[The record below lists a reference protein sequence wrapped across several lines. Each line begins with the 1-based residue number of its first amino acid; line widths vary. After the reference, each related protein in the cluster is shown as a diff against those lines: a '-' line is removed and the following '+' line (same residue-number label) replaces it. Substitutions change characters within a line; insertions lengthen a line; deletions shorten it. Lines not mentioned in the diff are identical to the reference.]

1 MKIRFAVSPG
11 IGSFDADAMVRFATA
26 SERLG
31 FDTIWLS
38 DVPLAAVG
46 DPIVSLSHVAA
57 RTTTLKLGANIVPIG
72 RNPMVLARQ
81 LAQLDQLSA
90 GRLLLTLVPGVDQP
104 GERRALG
111 FPRGDRGA
119 LVEEI
124 AELLRR
130 WWSGETVEHHSDQFD
145 FAGIAVAPVPVQEP
159 LELWFAGTGP
169 KALDRVARAG
179 DGWLTAALTPDEAGR
194 GRETIVASMARYGRT
209 IDDEHFGISLPFA
222 RTEVPATA
230 VEQMRSRRP
239 DHDLTDIAPV
249 GADELAKLLQRHI
262 DNGLS
267 KFVLRPLQSG
277 PIEDELA
284 WLADVVLPLQ
294 T

>member
-1 MKIRFAVSPG
+1 
-11 IGSFDADAMVRFATA
+11 
-26 SERLG
+26 
-31 FDTIWLS
+31 
-38 DVPLAAVG
+38 
-46 DPIVSLSHVAA
+46 
-57 RTTTLKLGANIVPIG
+57 
-72 RNPMVLARQ
+72 MVLARQ
-81 LAQLDQLSA
+81 LAQLDQVSG

-111 FPRGDRGA
+111 FPSGDRGA

-124 AELLRR
+124 AGLLRE
-130 WWSGETVEHHSDQFD
+130 WWAGQTVEHRSEQFD
-145 FAGIAVAPVPVQEP
+145 FPGIAVGPAPVQEP

-169 KALDRVARAG
+169 KALERVARAG

-194 GRETIVASMARYGRT
+194 GRETIVAATARYGRT
-209 IDDEHFGISLPFA
+209 IDEEHFGISLPYA
-222 RTEVPATA
+222 RTEVPAAA
-230 VEQMRSRRP
+230 VEQMRNRRP

-249 GADELAKLLQRHI
+249 GAEELAKLLQRHI

-267 KFVLRPLQSG
+267 KFVLRPLDTTA
-277 PIEDELA
+277 IEDDLA